1 MSGGL
6 DRALDS
12 LKELD
17 LGCGQIFTS
26 NQRRWA
32 GRHVTDV
39 EIERYSRRTIPVLS
53 HASYLIN
60 LASSSP
66 GVSRRSF
73 IALEEEL
80 LRMHSLGISWTVL
93 HPGAHLGAGEE
104 AALLSISTAVREVL
118 KNSHPSTGILFEN
131 TAGQGTTVGFSFR
144 QISMLLERTAM
155 PERTGVCFD
164 TCHAHAAG
172 YDLSSAGAADDV
184 MAEFDAVTGIGRIR
198 AFHMNDCLGDCGSH
212 RDRHARIGDGL
223 IGTAPLLHLASLEEF
238 RDVPGIVETPGSD
251 SDRAADARTLTV

>member
-6 DRALDS
+6 ARALDS
-12 LKELD
+12 LSELN
-17 LGCGQIFTS
+17 LACCQIFTS
-26 NQRRWA
+26 NQRRWE
-32 GRHVTDV
+32 GRPVTEV
-39 EIERYSRRTIPVLS
+39 EVQRYSRRTTLVLS

-73 IALEEEL
+73 AALEGEL
-80 LRMHSLGISWTVL
+80 QRMHRLGIGWTVL
-93 HPGAHLGAGEE
+93 HPGAHLGTGE
-104 AALLSISTAVREVL
+104 AAAIGSISNAVRKVL
-118 KNSHPSTGILFEN
+118 DNSHPSTGILFEN
-131 TAGQGTTVGFSFR
+131 TAGQGTTVGYSF
-144 QISMLLERTAM
+144 QQLSMLLDGAAL

-172 YDLSSAGAADDV
+172 YDLSSAGAVDDV
-184 MAEFDAVTGIGRIR
+184 MAELDAVTGLERIR
-198 AFHMNDCLGDCGSH
+198 ALHMNDCYGACGSH
-212 RDRHARIGDGL
+212 RDRHARIGEGL
-223 IGTAPLLHLASLEEF
+223 IGLAPLRHLASLDDF